1 MRAGKLNRQISII
14 QPSVTGRS
22 TDGEPIFSWSTILSG
37 VWADRIPLS
46 GREYTRMESRWPEI
60 TTRFIMRYSSLI
72 DSKCRILDLID
83 NYQYDIKAILEMDN
97 KRAGLEIIAVVS
109 EFPSGVVVPPAG
121 SGILAESGIQIILED
136 GSTLSLEG

>member
-1 MRAGKLNRQISII
+1 MRAGKLSRQISII

-37 VWADRIPLS
+37 VWADRVPLS
-46 GREYTRMESRWPEI
+46 GREVLRMDTRWPEI

-72 DSKCRILDLID
+72 DPRCRILDLVD
-83 NYQYDIKAILEMDN
+83 NYQYDIKAILRMDN

-109 EFPSGVVVPPAG
+109 EFPSVAVVPPAG
-121 SGILAESGIQIILED
+121 AGVLTESGVQIILED
-136 GSTLSLEG
+136 GSSMSLEG